1 MKQPSFWLLA
11 APRVCRPAEG
21 DQKVQTFHRC
31 CKCLFKNN
39 RTRTHWLRSRKLMCI
54 PASESLPSPRVLQH
68 HCAAAPF
75 CTTTNEAQH
84 GNVMGNC
91 VRRLPSMQRSRISL
105 EAAPRLLPS
114 GFSMNEPGCCRGEQ
128 GGEGEQPQEMHAENQ
143 PCSTSHPT
151 TQNRLRKAQTKRAPL
166 TTDNHLHLTL
176 ISAGFAFLGGISQD
190 CNVEES
196 IHLPHS
202 SDAVSSGPAAVE
214 EN

>member
-1 MKQPSFWLLA
+1 MQIKKVKPQSGVSAQAGLTGRATKSLPKITLIQVQSMKQPSFWLLA

-114 GFSMNEPGCCRGEQ
+114 GFSMNEPGCC
-128 GGEGEQPQEMHAENQ
+128 
-143 PCSTSHPT
+143 
-151 TQNRLRKAQTKRAPL
+151 
-166 TTDNHLHLTL
+166 
-176 ISAGFAFLGGISQD
+176 
-190 CNVEES
+190 
-196 IHLPHS
+196 
-202 SDAVSSGPAAVE
+202 
-214 EN
+214 